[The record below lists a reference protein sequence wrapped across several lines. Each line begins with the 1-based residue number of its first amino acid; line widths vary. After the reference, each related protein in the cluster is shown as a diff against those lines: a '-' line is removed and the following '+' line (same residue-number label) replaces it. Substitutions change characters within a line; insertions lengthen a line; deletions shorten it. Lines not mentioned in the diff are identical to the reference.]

1 MYKSM
6 LCMIKVCSEQGLCL
20 IQFYVPNVQ
29 KGVGKNLAQEC
40 SSVKYGLIR
49 AVGGAISINLE
60 A

>member
-1 MYKSM
+1 
-6 LCMIKVCSEQGLCL
+6 MIKVCSEQGLCL

-40 SSVKYGLIR
+40 SSAKYGLIR